1 MRQFV
6 PLSALL
12 VAAMVLVLGN
22 GLGGLLIPTRAESL
36 GWSTDTIAL
45 IGASY
50 ALFFTLGCIVI
61 PRIVARV
68 GHIRT
73 FSALGTLAAIA
84 MLLHAMEPVAWFW
97 IAVRGITGFAVAGSY
112 MVLESWL
119 NEEAT
124 NDNRGL
130 VFSIYMVISLAGQ
143 AIGPFLVTLGNPDR
157 FELFAWAAI
166 VYASATLPIA
176 LTDKMSPAPLTRV
189 SLDLKNLYRNSPAAA
204 VGSFVTGAVAGAWL
218 SLFPVYGSQ
227 VGLTTAAIATMLAVA
242 NLGSM
247 VAQVPIGRLSDR
259 IDRRIVMVG
268 VGAVGV
274 VAGILV
280 IMVPDPVLATVPLQ
294 RMSVE
299 AGDSLVLVAL
309 MFLFGTALYTTYSL
323 NVAHANDWARNVSF
337 VTVASGLL
345 ILYGI
350 GSTIGPLVAG
360 RVMAVIGPNGLFAF
374 TAAAQALYAGFA
386 LWRITQRGNI
396 AMDDQTD
403 FGALPVTGTSTP
415 QVFELDVRADADDQH
430 GWDAVPDDYEE
441 VTGEA

>member
-1 MRQFV
+1 MQ
-6 PLSALL
+6 PILSLSALL

-50 ALFFTLGCIVI
+50 ALFFTLGCIVV

-73 FSALGTLAAIA
+73 FGALGTLATIA
-84 MLLHAMEPVAWFW
+84 MLLHAMEPTSWFW
-97 IAVRGITGFAVAGSY
+97 ILVRGITGFSVAGSY

-124 NDNRGL
+124 NENRGL

-143 AIGPFLVTLGNPDR
+143 ALGPFLVTFGNPDG

-176 LTDKMSPAPLTRV
+176 LTQKMSPAPLTQV
-189 SLDLKNLYRNSPAAA
+189 SLDLGNLYRNSPAAA
-204 VGSFVTGAVAGAWL
+204 VGSFMTGAIAGAWAAL
-218 SLFPVYGSQ
+218 LPVYGSRI
-227 VGLTTAAIATMLAVA
+227 GLTTAAIATMLAVA

-268 VGAVGV
+268 VGIVGAL
-274 VAGILV
+274 AGLLV
-280 IMVPDPVLATVPLQ
+280 ILLPDPIPATVPLQ

-299 AGDSLVLVAL
+299 AGDALVLVGL

-323 NVAHANDWARNVSF
+323 NVAHANDWARDVSF

-345 ILYGI
+345 ILYGA

-360 RVMAVIGPNGLFAF
+360 RFMTWFGPNGLFVF
-374 TAAAQALYAGFA
+374 TVGAHVLYAGFA
-386 LWRITQRGNI
+386 LWRITQRGDV
-396 AMDDQTD
+396 AMEEQDD
-403 FGALPVTGTSTP
+403 FHALPVATVATP
-415 QVFELDVRADADDQH
+415 QTFELDRRSDPGDEH
-430 GWDAVPDDYEE
+430 GWDVPDDYGG
-441 VTGEA
+441 VSGEA